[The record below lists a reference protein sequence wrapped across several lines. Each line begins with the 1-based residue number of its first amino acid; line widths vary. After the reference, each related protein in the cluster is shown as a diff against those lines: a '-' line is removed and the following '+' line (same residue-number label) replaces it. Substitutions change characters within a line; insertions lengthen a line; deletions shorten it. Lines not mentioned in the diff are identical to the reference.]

1 MSFTQIGILLF
12 IVAFVVTLA
21 VYPFV
26 LGFARRHH
34 IVDNPDAR
42 KLQRFPVPVMGGTA
56 VFAGILFAT
65 FVATFFFSFELLGPC
80 LLAMAFMYVVGTWD
94 DISELRAQTRFLL
107 EIILVWGIIIS
118 TRHYID
124 HFFGLWHLNVMSG
137 VYGVPLSILA
147 GVGIINAVNL
157 IDGVDGYSP
166 AFGMMACSCFAY
178 CFYAAGDTTMGSLSI
193 ICAGALMPFFLHNV
207 FGRRSKMFIG
217 DGGTLM
223 LGTAM
228 TIFVFNVLSTEGH
241 CAHFE
246 KDGMGLIPFALA
258 VMSVPVFDTL
268 RVMSTR
274 MYRGLSPFHADRTH
288 LHHLYIEMG
297 FSHVGA
303 AISIVTTNLLTVMLW
318 LLSWKLGAS
327 IDTQF
332 YIVVFLSFMST
343 FGFYWFI
350 KWNKKHDTPFYA
362 FCCRMG
368 EHTHLERKGSWLFIQ
383 RMVDMNV
390 FGIGKKTE

>member
-1 MSFTQIGILLF
+1 MFWKVAISFVT
-12 IVAFVVTLA
+12 AFVSTWFI
-21 VYPFV
+21 YDWV
-26 LGFARRHH
+26 LNFAIKYG

-42 KLQRFPVPVMGGTA
+42 KLQRVPVPVLGGITVFVGILIVTILGVFFLDTKMITITVIA
-56 VFAGILFAT
+56 MTVMLIIGTIDDAKGLSPAVRFIFEIGVVLYVIYLGDIKLGDFYRLWGVRSVPDYFCVPLTVFA
-65 FVATFFFSFELLGPC
+65 S
-80 LLAMAFMYVVGTWD
+80 
-94 DISELRAQTRFLL
+94 
-107 EIILVWGIIIS
+107 
-118 TRHYID
+118 
-124 HFFGLWHLNVMSG
+124 
-137 VYGVPLSILA
+137 
-147 GVGIINAVNL
+147 VGIMNAINL
-157 IDGVDGYSP
+157 IDGVDGYSSG
-166 AFGMMACSCFAY
+166 FGAMACSVFAIM
-178 CFYAAGDTTMGSLSI
+178 FYALGNQTMMI
-193 ICAGALMPFFLHNV
+193 IAVAAAGALIPFFLHNV
-207 FGRRSKMFIG
+207 FGRKSKMFIG

-350 KWNKKHDTPFYA
+350 KWNKKHDTRFYA